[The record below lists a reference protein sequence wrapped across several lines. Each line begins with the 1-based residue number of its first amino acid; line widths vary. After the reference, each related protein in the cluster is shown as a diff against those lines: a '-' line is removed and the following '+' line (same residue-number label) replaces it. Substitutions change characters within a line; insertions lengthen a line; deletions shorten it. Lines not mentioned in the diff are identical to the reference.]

1 MADVS
6 LITARLLNVDDH
18 DAGRYAR
25 TRFLTRAGF
34 LVEEASTGEQA
45 LKTILERP
53 PDLVLLDINLPDID
67 GFEVCR
73 RIKNSPDTNRLPVI
87 FLSAARLAD
96 LDVVAGLEHGG
107 TTISASLSNRRSWS
121 QR

>member
-1 MADVS
+1 MK
-6 LITARLLNVDDH
+6 TARILNVDDH

-34 LVEEASTGEQA
+34 LVEEAAPASRRSLA
-45 LKTILERP
+45 IRERP

-73 RIKNSPDTNRLPVI
+73 RIKN
-87 FLSAARLAD
+87 
-96 LDVVAGLEHGG
+96 
-107 TTISASLSNRRSWS
+107 
-121 QR
+121 